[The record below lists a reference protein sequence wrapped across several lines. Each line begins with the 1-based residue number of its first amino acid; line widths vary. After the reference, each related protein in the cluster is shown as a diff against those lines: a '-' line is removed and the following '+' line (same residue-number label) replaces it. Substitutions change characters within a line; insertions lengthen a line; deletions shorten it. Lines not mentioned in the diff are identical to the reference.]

1 MQARIAPKKRFSTKR
16 HNPNEVNF
24 SSEKILCSPMSLS
37 PMSAQEVVCL
47 KSWMTLPCAGL
58 AASNVRTTFKNG
70 KNKI

>member
-1 MQARIAPKKRFSTKR
+1 MKALIAPKKRFSTKR
-16 HNPNEVNF
+16 HNPNEAHF

-47 KSWMTLPCAGL
+47 KSWMTPTCAEL
-58 AASNVRTTFKNG
+58 VASNVRTTFKNG